1 MLFRRK
7 RNDFFRVHTL
17 KKRKN
22 VAGLSTRL
30 ALPTLAPGLLPLV
43 LLALAPG
50 LALATTHLVVITTYL
65 LLTTHGIIRATAT
78 PSARPTLA
86 LPLVLL
92 ALVLLALAL
101 GLPALGLLPLALTAK
116 LGRTC

>member
-30 ALPTLAPGLLPLV
+30 ALPTLAPGLLPV

-50 LALATTHLVVITTYL
+50 LALATTHLGHNIL
-65 LLTTHGIIRATAT
+65 LRNGIIRATAT
-78 PSARPTLA
+78 PSARPT

-101 GLPALGLLPLALTAK
+101 GLLALPLGLLPLALTAK